1 MARTIV
7 EITEAFVCET
17 QLGALVS
24 RSPETGL
31 ETEIAPARI
40 HRTEYTLG
48 QRLSFKSKKDA
59 RAFIVVNGC
68 KARILE
74 GVL

>member
-7 EITEAFVCET
+7 EITEAFVRET
-17 QLGALVS
+17 PLGPLVS
-24 RSPETGL
+24 RSVVTGL
-31 ETEIAPARI
+31 ETEIAPPKV
-40 HRTEYTLG
+40 HRTEYVLG

-59 RAFIVVNGC
+59 RAFIIVNGG

-74 GVL
+74 GVS